1 MVIIEHLSKWLKL
14 VPLLNHNN
22 GRIAYAFLDGVFNKF
37 NTLAKILTNQ
47 GTKFHG
53 EFQKLCEKANINHH
67 MISWHHLK
75 INELAKQMAQMVKWG
90 LCKYRFPKGHI
101 RYWDL
106 QLPWLAVGYKFSEQ
120 ASLASFSPYF
130 LLFDHELKLL
140 VSIQCNVMVIID
152 LDAPNV

>member
-1 MVIIEHLSKWLKL
+1 

-67 MISWHHLK
+67 MIS
-75 INELAKQMAQMVKWG
+75 
-90 LCKYRFPKGHI
+90 
-101 RYWDL
+101 
-106 QLPWLAVGYKFSEQ
+106 
-120 ASLASFSPYF
+120 
-130 LLFDHELKLL
+130 
-140 VSIQCNVMVIID
+140 
-152 LDAPNV
+152 